1 MGILLLGAPSQV
13 PFGKINL
20 GLTAPS
26 LQQNATPFIN
36 LWKGCNTNITYTQSG
51 VGFRTDAPQG
61 TTVFGLGSAFPL
73 FADADCESISPLPA
87 GTTLINRSIW
97 QFSTPSGG
105 DVVGQYPPQWAGQ
118 QFTID
123 WTGATDWTISV
134 NDSVRGTVASGTSP
148 FTFTWPTTYGFPTGA
163 NVIIYVNQSAGTL
176 SNPPKNIRIYKTNFA
191 VGGKTG
197 AQRLAAGEVID
208 PDYAASLAAGCGTF
222 RVMDWMATINN
233 NVTNS
238 YANIPTETNNNWG
251 AGGPSGLRG
260 MPVSVIV
267 KTALA
272 TNKNPHI
279 TIPSLFM
286 CQKYKD
292 IQSITRATS
301 PVVTTLGPHTW
312 SNGDTVILNSTGV
325 FVLINHVSYATSTF
339 TSNAHG
345 MVNGYPLMLGTTDG
359 QHADG
364 STYPTGV
371 SKAFPYYACNVTAN
385 TFQIASTQANAL
397 AGTNLTLSGSLRG
410 PIITPAIKSITGGSL
425 YTNGTYTNVPITGG
439 SGTGMLATVVVS
451 SAAVSSVSITNIGN
465 NGYAVSDTLSCSA
478 ASIGGTGSGF
488 SFNLFPEND
497 GLGTI
502 TGGSGYTNGTY
513 TVVSLTGGSGSGAQA
528 TVVVSGNAVTSVTI
542 TSSGNN
548 LYINGDALSCLASS
562 IGGTGSG
569 FSVPITQTTFNLYL
583 NMNLNRYTVSNTNPS
598 GNTFQITGPGSDTT
612 ILTSGSLNGGFSM
625 SPYDI
630 SYINTQVG
638 LLAGYFRDNLPAP
651 FCPTYEV
658 DNEIWNFGTRV
669 FFNFNGQARGKF
681 SDSVN
686 QVVGYMQGVF
696 AQAVKTA
703 YAGDRTRYKMVFGG
717 NQMFGDLFGAG
728 LQGGWNAYIA
738 DNPGVVATDLFD
750 HLLGNT
756 YFQTS
761 YNNNGS
767 AVACTFGT
775 NTVTSSGALAGFPVK
790 LATSGAL
797 PSGLTVGTLGT
808 AAATRSSSLVMATI
822 SGNVLTVA
830 ANLSNGDSSGTI
842 LAGST
847 LALPG
852 VIPVGTTIAAYG
864 TGGTTGTGGSGTYQ
878 ISNSLTVSA
887 LTVFYCGTPY
897 VPGTG
902 PIYWLVGTGPNFGLA
917 TTPGGSPVSFT
928 GPGTGS
934 HTLQRCPV
942 DVVNFL
948 MTQSLALNISTPATY
963 PTPFTYYNQEIT
975 NDLYDARWTAGTGEL
990 GQGTHF
996 KFCILSAIDSYNYYY
1011 NTYLAPGKL
1020 LAGLSQTS
1028 YEGGQ
1033 NCPPQTA
1040 VSSTTAGFLLEN
1052 DPTWQALYYNQNYC
1066 QGQADNMAQ
1075 MDAGCRSVPNGFYK
1089 TSQFLDCNPFGVQ
1102 AQSGIYGAKE
1112 YIGDN
1117 NLRWQGIVSVN
1128 NS

>member
-1 MGILLLGAPSQV
+1 MGILLLGAPPQV

-20 GLTAPS
+20 GLTAPN
-26 LQQNATPFIN
+26 LQQNAAPFIN
-36 LWKGCNTNITYTQSG
+36 LWKGCNNNITYTQSG
-51 VGFRTDAPQG
+51 LGFRTDAPAG
-61 TTVFGLGSAFPL
+61 TTNFGQASAFPL

-87 GTTLINRSIW
+87 GTTLINRSIF
-97 QFSTPSGG
+97 QFATPSGSN
-105 DVVGQYPPQWAGQ
+105 VVGQYPPQWAGQ

-191 VGGKTG
+191 VGGLTG
-197 AQRLAAGEVID
+197 AQRLALGQVID
-208 PDYAASLAAGCGTF
+208 PDYAASLAASCGTF

-260 MPVSVIV
+260 MPVSVIM

-292 IQSITRATS
+292 IQSITLATS

-312 SNGDTVILNSTGV
+312 SNGDTVILNSMSL
-325 FVLINHVSYATSTF
+325 FVLINPSSYATSTF
-339 TSNAHG
+339 TANAHG
-345 MVNGYPLMLGTTDG
+345 MVNGYPLMLGTMNG
-359 QHADG
+359 QNPDG

-385 TFQIASTQANAL
+385 TFQIASTQANAI
-397 AGTNLTLSGSLRG
+397 AGTNITLSGSM
-410 PIITPAIKSITGGSL
+410 T
-425 YTNGTYTNVPITGG
+425 
-439 SGTGMLATVVVS
+439 
-451 SAAVSSVSITNIGN
+451 
-465 NGYAVSDTLSCSA
+465 
-478 ASIGGTGSGF
+478 
-488 SFNLFPEND
+488 
-497 GLGTI
+497 GTI
-502 TGGSGYTNGTY
+502 
-513 TVVSLTGGSGSGAQA
+513 
-528 TVVVSGNAVTSVTI
+528 
-542 TSSGNN
+542 
-548 LYINGDALSCLASS
+548 
-562 IGGTGSG
+562 
-569 FSVPITQTTFNLYL
+569 NLYL

-703 YAGDRTRYKMVFGG
+703 YAGDRSRYKMVFGG

-797 PSGLTVGTLGT
+797 PSGLTVGTMGT
-808 AAATRSSSLVMATI
+808 AAATRSSSLIMGTT

-830 ANLSNGDSSGTI
+830 ANLGNGNSSGTI

-852 VIPVGTTIAAYG
+852 VIPAGTTIAAYG

-887 LTVFYCGTPY
+887 LTIFYCGTPY

-975 NDLYDARWTAGTGEL
+975 NDLYDARWTAGDGFLDPL
-990 GQGTHF
+990 GLNFH
-996 KFCILSAIDSYNYYY
+996 FCIKSAINTYTYYY

-1075 MDAGCRSVPNGFYK
+1075 MDAGVRTVPNGFYK
-1089 TSQFLDCNPFGVQ
+1089 TSQFLDSNPFTVN
-1102 AQSGIYGAKE
+1102 AQGGIYGAKE
-1112 YIGDN
+1112 YIGDT
-1117 NLRWQGIVSVN
+1117 NLRWQGVVTVN